1 MLSSGPPYLTGIPP
15 DTTNR
20 DLEERK
26 KLELKLKMEKDQP
39 WELPEWVREVTGWNV
54 DQSRDYSRINTSSFW
69 KHS

>member
-1 MLSSGPPYLTGIPP
+1 MQVLSSGPPYLTGIPP

-39 WELPEWVREVTGWNV
+39 WELPEWVREVTG
-54 DQSRDYSRINTSSFW
+54 
-69 KHS
+69 